1 MKNEQRLEIEVI
13 TDYGN
18 LPQIQ
23 CFAGQL
29 NQVFMNILANA
40 IDALDKSNMGRSFK
54 KIKSNPNRITIKTSL
69 ENEGVKIALAKPAVP
84 FGKQATRSVSQRRH
98 R

>member
-1 MKNEQRLEIEVI
+1 
-13 TDYGN
+13 
-18 LPQIQ
+18 
-23 CFAGQL
+23 
-29 NQVFMNILANA
+29 
-40 IDALDKSNMGRSFK
+40 MGRSFK